1 VTCQETLVSY
11 IMAGGTKPRHGS
23 LQFWPR
29 KRAEKQ
35 IPSANWSVVKGDGKT
50 DSLLGFIAYKAGMGT
65 ALVKD
70 MTDKSMTQNKKIY
83 IPITILEVPNMKIYS
98 VRFYKNNKVMKD
110 VVVSND
116 KELKRIILAP
126 KQPQNLDE
134 KAPKDFEDIRVIA
147 YSIPSQTA
155 IKKSPDIIELGIEA
169 KDKLAFVKSLVG
181 KEISLKD
188 FLKYQL
194 LDVRGLTKG
203 KGLVGP
209 VKRMGIGLKS
219 HKSEKGVRRPGTLG
233 PWHPAHTSFRVAQA
247 GQLGMFSR
255 VIYNNKVVGSGTI
268 AEKNINP
275 KGGLKQYGN
284 IKSAY
289 LILKGSVQ
297 GPQKRQVLLTP
308 SFRPTKSM
316 AKKKYELV
324 EVEL

>member
-1 VTCQETLVSY
+1 
-11 IMAGGTKPRHGS
+11 MAGGSKPRYGS

-29 KRAEKQ
+29 KRAEKAL
-35 IPSANWSVVKGDGKT
+35 PRVNWSMVKGDGKT

-65 ALVKD
+65 AFVKD

-83 IPITILEVPNMKIYS
+83 IPITVLEVPNVKVYS
-98 VRFYKNNKVMKD
+98 VRFYKFGKVIKD

-116 KELKRIILAP
+116 KVLGRAILVP
-126 KQPQNLDE
+126 KQPKSLDAE
-134 KAPKDFEDIRVIA
+134 VPKEYDDIQLII
-147 YSIPSQTA
+147 YSLPSQTA
-155 IKKSPDIIELGIEA
+155 IKKTPDLIEVAVEA
-169 KDKLAFVKSLVG
+169 KDKLAFIKSLVG

-209 VKRMGIGLKS
+209 VKRMGIGLKF

-247 GQLGMFSR
+247 GQLGMFTR
-255 VIYNNKVVGSGTI
+255 VIYNNKVIGSGTI

-275 KGGLKQYGN
+275 KGGLKQFGN
-284 IKSAY
+284 LKSSY
-289 LILKGSVQ
+289 LLLKGSVQ
-297 GPQKRQVLLTP
+297 GPQKRQLLLTP

>member
-1 VTCQETLVSY
+1 
-11 IMAGGTKPRHGS
+11 MAGGSKPRHGS

-35 IPSANWSVVKGDGKT
+35 IPSVNWKVVKGDGKT

-70 MTDKSMTQNKKIY
+70 STDKSMTIGKKIY
-83 IPITILEVPNMKIYS
+83 IPITVLEVPNMKIYS
-98 VRFYKNNKVMKD
+98 VRFYKHGKVLKD
-110 VVVSND
+110 VVVSAD
-116 KELKRIILAP
+116 KELKRVILAP
-126 KQPQNLDE
+126 KQPKNLDQE
-134 KAPKDFEDIRVIA
+134 TPKEFEDIRVIA
-147 YSIPSQTA
+147 YSMPSQTS
-155 IKKSPDIIELGIEA
+155 IKKTPDLIELGIEA
-169 KDKLAFVKSLVG
+169 KDKLAFVKSIVG

-194 LDVRGLTKG
+194 LDLRGLTKG

-209 VKRMGIGLKS
+209 VKRMGIGLKA

-255 VIYNNKVVGSGTI
+255 VIYNSKVVGSGTI

-275 KGGLKQYGN
+275 VEGFNHYGN
-284 IKSAY
+284 IKSSY
-289 LILKGSVQ
+289 ILLKGSVQ
-297 GPQKRQVLLTP
+297 GPQKRQILLTP

-316 AKKKYELV
+316 MKKKYELM
-324 EVEL
+324 EFQS

>member
-1 VTCQETLVSY
+1 
-11 IMAGGTKPRHGS
+11 MAGGTKPRHGS

-35 IPSANWSVVKGDGKT
+35 IPSVNWSVVKGDGKT
-50 DSLLGFIAYKAGMGT
+50 DSVLGMIGYKVGMGT

-83 IPITILEVPNMKIYS
+83 IPITVLEVPSIKIYS
-98 VRFYKNNKVMKD
+98 VRFYKNNKVLKD

-126 KQPQNLDE
+126 KQPKNLDTD
-134 KAPKDFEDIRVIA
+134 APKDFEDIRVIG
-147 YSIPSQTA
+147 YSIPSQTS
-155 IKKSPDIIELGIEA
+155 IKKTPDLIELAVEA

-181 KEISLKD
+181 KEINLKD
-188 FLKYQL
+188 FLKYSL
-194 LDVRGLTKG
+194 LDLRGLTKG

-209 VKRMGIGLKS
+209 VKRMGIGLKA
-219 HKSEKGVRRPGTLG
+219 HKTEKGVRRPGTLG

-255 VIYNNKVVGSGTI
+255 VIYNNKVIGSGTI

-275 KGGLKQYGN
+275 AGGFNNYGN
-284 IKSAY
+284 IKSSY
-289 LILKGSVQ
+289 LLLKGSVQ
-297 GPQKRQVLLTP
+297 GPSKRQILLTP

>member
-1 VTCQETLVSY
+1 
-11 IMAGGTKPRHGS
+11 MAAGKRPRFGS

-35 IPSANWSVVKGDGKT
+35 IPSVNWVVVKGDGKT
-50 DSLLGFIAYKAGMGT
+50 DSILGFIAYKAGMGT

-70 MTDKSMTQNKKIY
+70 TTDKSMTQGKKIY
-83 IPITILEVPNMKIYS
+83 IPVTILETPNMKIYS
-98 VRFYKNNKVMKD
+98 VRFYRNNKVLKD
-110 VVVSND
+110 VVVSAD
-116 KELKRIILAP
+116 KELKRILLAP
-126 KQPQNLDE
+126 KQPKNLE
-134 KAPKDFEDIRVIA
+134 QEAPKEFDDLRLIA
-147 YSIPSQTA
+147 YSLPSQTS
-155 IKKSPDIIELGIEA
+155 IKKSPDIIELAVEA
-169 KDKLAFVKSLVG
+169 KDKLAFAKSLVG
-181 KEISLKD
+181 KEISIKD
-188 FLKYQL
+188 FLKYSL

-209 VKRMGIGLKS
+209 IKRMGLSLKS

-247 GQLGMFSR
+247 GQMGMFTR
-255 VIYNNKVVGSGTI
+255 VIYNNKVVSFGTI

-275 KGGLKQYGN
+275 KSGFKNYGN
-284 IKSAY
+284 VKSSY

-297 GPQKRQVLLTP
+297 GPQKRQLLLTP

-316 AKKKYELV
+316 AKKKYELM

>member
-1 VTCQETLVSY
+1 
-11 IMAGGTKPRHGS
+11 MAAGKRPRFGS

-35 IPSANWSVVKGDGKT
+35 IPSVNWVVVKGDGKT
-50 DSLLGFIAYKAGMGT
+50 DSILGFIAYKAGMGT

-70 MTDKSMTQNKKIY
+70 TTDKSMTQGKKIY
-83 IPITILEVPNMKIYS
+83 IPVTILETPNMKIYS
-98 VRFYKNNKVMKD
+98 VRFYRNNKVLKD
-110 VVVSND
+110 VVVSAD
-116 KELKRIILAP
+116 KELKRILLAP
-126 KQPQNLDE
+126 KQPKNLE
-134 KAPKDFEDIRVIA
+134 QEAPKEFDDLRLIA
-147 YSIPSQTA
+147 YSLPSQTS
-155 IKKSPDIIELGIEA
+155 IKKTPDIIELAVEA
-169 KDKLAFVKSLVG
+169 KDKMAFAKSLVG
-181 KEISLKD
+181 KEISIKD
-188 FLKYQL
+188 FLKYSL

-209 VKRMGIGLKS
+209 IKRMGLSLKS

-247 GQLGMFSR
+247 GQMGMFTR
-255 VIYNNKVVGSGTI
+255 VIYNNKVVSFGTI

-275 KGGLKQYGN
+275 KSGFKNYGN
-284 IKSAY
+284 VKSSY

-297 GPQKRQVLLTP
+297 GPQKRQLLLTP

-316 AKKKYELV
+316 AKKKYELM

>member
-1 VTCQETLVSY
+1 
-11 IMAGGTKPRHGS
+11 MAGGTKPRHGS

-35 IPSANWSVVKGDGKT
+35 IPSVNWSMVKGDGKT
-50 DSLLGFIAYKAGMGT
+50 DSILGMISYKVGMGT

-70 MTDKSMTQNKKIY
+70 TTDKSMTQGKKIY
-83 IPITILEVPNMKIYS
+83 IPITVLEVPNMKIYS
-98 VRFYKNNKVMKD
+98 VRFYKNNKVLKD

-126 KQPQNLDE
+126 KQPQSLDE
-134 KAPKDFEDIRVIA
+134 KAPKEFDDLRVIV
-147 YSIPSQTA
+147 YSIPSQTS
-155 IKKSPDIIELGIEA
+155 IKKTPDLIELAVEA

-188 FLKYQL
+188 FLKYAL
-194 LDVRGLTKG
+194 LDLRGLTKG

-219 HKSEKGVRRPGTLG
+219 HKTEKGVRRPGTLG
-233 PWHPAHTSFRVAQA
+233 PWHPAHTSFRVAMA

-255 VIYNNKVVGSGTI
+255 VIYNNKVISSGTI

-275 KGGLKQYGN
+275 AGGFNNYGN
-284 IKSAY
+284 IKSSY
-289 LILKGSVQ
+289 LLLKGSVQ
-297 GPQKRQVLLTP
+297 GPSKRQILLTP

-316 AKKKYELV
+316 AKKKYELM

>member
-1 VTCQETLVSY
+1 
-11 IMAGGTKPRHGS
+11 MAAGKRPRFGS

-35 IPSANWSVVKGDGKT
+35 IPSVNWTVVKGDGKT
-50 DSLLGFIAYKAGMGT
+50 DSILGFIAYKAGMGT

-70 MTDKSMTQNKKIY
+70 TTDKSMTQGKKIY
-83 IPITILEVPNMKIYS
+83 IPVTVLEVPNMKIYS
-98 VRFYKNNKVMKD
+98 VRFYKFNKVLKD
-110 VVVSND
+110 VVVSSD
-116 KELKRIILAP
+116 KELSRVIFASKKVGDLDKDAP
-126 KQPQNLDE
+126 KEYD
-134 KAPKDFEDIRVIA
+134 AIRVIA

-155 IKKSPDIIELGIEA
+155 IKKTPDIIELALEA
-169 KDKLAFVKSLVG
+169 KDKLAFVKSLGG
-181 KEISLKD
+181 KEISIKD
-188 FLKYQL
+188 FLKYSL

-209 VKRMGIGLKS
+209 IKRMGLSLKS

-247 GQLGMFSR
+247 GQMGMFTR
-255 VIYNNKVVGSGTI
+255 VIYNNKVVSFGTI

-275 KGGLKQYGN
+275 KSGFKNYGN
-284 IKSAY
+284 VKSSY

-297 GPQKRQVLLTP
+297 GPQKRQLLLTP

-316 AKKKYELV
+316 AKKKYELM

>member
-1 VTCQETLVSY
+1 
-11 IMAGGTKPRHGS
+11 MAGGTKPRFGS

-35 IPSANWSVVKGDGKT
+35 IPSVNWSMVKGDGKT

-70 MTDKSMTQNKKIY
+70 TTDKSMTAGKKIY
-83 IPITILEVPNMKIYS
+83 IPVTLLEVPNMKIYS
-98 VRFYKNNKVMKD
+98 VRFYKFGKVLKD
-110 VVVSND
+110 VVVSAD

-126 KQPQNLDE
+126 KQPKNLE
-134 KAPKDFEDIRVIA
+134 TEAPKDFEDIRVIA

-155 IKKSPDIIELGIEA
+155 IKKTPDIIELGIDA
-169 KDKLAFVKSLVG
+169 KDKLAFVKTLVG

-188 FLKYQL
+188 FLKYSL

-209 VKRMGIGLKS
+209 VKRMGIGLKF
-219 HKSEKGVRRPGTLG
+219 HKTEKGVRRPGTLG

-255 VIYNNKVVGSGTI
+255 VAYNNKVVGSGSI
-268 AEKNINP
+268 SEKDINP
-275 KGGLKQYGN
+275 KGGFKNYGN
-284 IKSAY
+284 IKSNY

-297 GPQKRQVLLTP
+297 GSKKRQLLLTP

>member
-1 VTCQETLVSY
+1 
-11 IMAGGTKPRHGS
+11 MAGGTRPRFGS

-35 IPSANWSVVKGDGKT
+35 IPSVNWSMVKGDGKT
-50 DSLLGFIAYKAGMGT
+50 DALLGFIAYKAGMGT

-83 IPITILEVPNMKIYS
+83 IPVTVLEVPNMKIYS
-98 VRFYKNNKVMKD
+98 VRFYKFGKVIKD

-116 KELKRIILAP
+116 KVLGRAILAP
-126 KQPQNLDE
+126 KQPKSLDTD
-134 KAPKDFEDIRVIA
+134 APKDFEDIQVIA
-147 YSIPSQTA
+147 YSLPSQTA
-155 IKKSPDIIELGIEA
+155 IKKTPDLIELAVEA

-188 FLKYQL
+188 VLKFSL

-209 VKRMGIGLKS
+209 VKRMGIGLKF
-219 HKSEKGVRRPGTLG
+219 HKTEKGVRRPGTLG

-247 GQLGMFSR
+247 GQLGMFTR
-255 VIYNNKVVGSGTI
+255 IIYNNKVIGSGTI
-268 AEKNINP
+268 AEKDINP
-275 KGGLKQYGN
+275 KGGLKHYGN
-284 IKSAY
+284 IKSSY

-297 GPQKRQVLLTP
+297 GPKKRQLLLTP
-308 SFRPTKSM
+308 AFRPTKSM